1 MSSLILKLDSLVDLS
16 VFAGYIK
23 MTFESQNVDS
33 ICCDNCDNG
42 GYMYNVLIEIILSL
56 IFIGLIKIIFIVKTV

>member
-42 GYMYNVLIEIILSL
+42 GYMYNVLIEIIM
-56 IFIGLIKIIFIVKTV
+56 II